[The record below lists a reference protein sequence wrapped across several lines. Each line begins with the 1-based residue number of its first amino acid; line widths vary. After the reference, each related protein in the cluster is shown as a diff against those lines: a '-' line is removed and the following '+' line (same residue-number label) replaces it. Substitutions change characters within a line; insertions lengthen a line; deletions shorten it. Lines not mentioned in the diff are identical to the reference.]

1 MTGRAEERTGN
12 SKFETGNWK
21 LEAVTKF
28 ESQDRLAR
36 ALQALGQADFP
47 AAITLLE
54 ELVVEDAANAHA
66 WSQLGVCYLE
76 TQRPSD
82 AVEALSRAVQA
93 APMDAQT
100 QYLLGNACG
109 SLGQLDRAAAC
120 YRRALELDPHHAKAE
135 EFLMK
140 VESLIESRGHYRA
153 GLSLL
158 YSQNPSPEDFNR
170 ALRELIISIAIFEN
184 SPARDN
190 LHECAHRLLELQQ
203 ERPLPLEIPPE
214 HQPWAAACERGWQ
227 CIRFKNWVGAQA
239 AYEEALTYRAGD
251 AFVHQALGF
260 IFCELGALDNA
271 VRAWLRA
278 LELDSHC
285 DFTHL
290 ARIQRPGAI

>member
-1 MTGRAEERTGN
+1 MTN
-12 SKFETGNWK
+12 
-21 LEAVTKF
+21 LESA
-28 ESQDRLAR
+28 DRLAR
-36 ALQALGQADFP
+36 ALEALGQADFP
-47 AAITLLE
+47 AAISLLE
-54 ELVVEDAANAHA
+54 ELVVEDSTNAHA

-93 APMDAQT
+93 APMDPQAH
-100 QYLLGNACG
+100 YLLGNACG

-120 YRRALELDPHHAKAE
+120 YRRALDLDPHHAKAE

-140 VESLIESRGHYRA
+140 VESLIESREHYRT

-158 YSQNPSPEDFNR
+158 YSQDPSPQDLNR
-170 ALRELIISIAIFEN
+170 SLRELILSVAIFEN

-190 LHECAHRLLELQQ
+190 VQDCARRLRDLQQ
-203 ERPLPLEIPPE
+203 EGPLPLEITPE
-214 HQPWAAACERGWQ
+214 LQPWAAACERGFQ
-227 CIRFKNWVGAQA
+227 RVRFKNWAGAQA
-239 AYEEALTYRAGD
+239 AYAEALTYRVGD

-260 IFCELGALDNA
+260 CFIELGEIDNA

-290 ARIQRPGAI
+290 ARVQRVI